1 MKKLFSTLCI
11 AGTALGMA
19 ACDTSSE
26 GFRDTAPYSA
36 ERTAGSTPG
45 YDSSGKQHAGSS
57 TQSGG
62 EAREVESA
70 EPVFDKKMRK

>member
-1 MKKLFSTLCI
+1 MMKKLFSTLCI

-45 YDSSGKQHAGSS
+45 YDSSGKQHAG
-57 TQSGG
+57 G
-62 EAREVESA
+62 ETREVESA